1 MDVRLASYS
10 TRAKRYAEQAVAGDI
25 PACRWVKLTCERQ
38 LNDLAKLRSKVAS
51 TSAGSKFLNFPKDPN
66 AAIRA

>member
-1 MDVRLASYS
+1 LA
-10 TRAKRYAEQAVAGDI
+10 
-25 PACRWVKLTCERQ
+25 CERQ